1 MHSSR
6 FKNSGLTVSTS
17 ALALMLV
24 ATPMAPD
31 LHGGGLKS
39 NAASAAS
46 ASANSESHTAAGG
59 GATNTTS
66 RSVATADGTGAS
78 GTADGNAHAHA
89 QGTSGNSADSTATS
103 HGGAVGNDTAA
114 DTSVADIATSASF
127 GSHGVSAAKLDL
139 VNTGALPASSGL
151 ASAAAHDGGTSTS
164 VSLQR
169 SLSGAG
175 EGHDHAP

>member
-6 FKNSGLTVSTS
+6 FKSSGLTVSTS

-46 ASANSESHTAAGG
+46 ASASSESHATAAGG
-59 GATNTTS
+59 VTNTTS

-78 GTADGNAHAHA
+78 ATADGSAHAHT
-89 QGTSGNSADSTATS
+89 QGTSGNSADSAATS
-103 HGGAVGNDTAA
+103 HGAGTDDGRARKGPPDDQLAA
-114 DTSVADIATSASF
+114 PARADI
-127 GSHGVSAAKLDL
+127 
-139 VNTGALPASSGL
+139 
-151 ASAAAHDGGTSTS
+151 
-164 VSLQR
+164 R
-169 SLSGAG
+169 
-175 EGHDHAP
+175 